1 MDVAFLFP
9 VSVGLFPMVTASGK
23 IVIKKKKKKNTSKK
37 RFTRCVQLSVYG
49 MLGKLFSFEEGKAST
64 KTVLSGLYLA
74 GAL

>member
-1 MDVAFLFP
+1 MDVALLFP

-23 IVIKKKKKKNTSKK
+23 IVIKKKNTSKK
-37 RFTRCVQLSVYG
+37 WFTRCVQLSVYG